1 MENYYLFFYLKYF
14 IDPGWRGIVFR
25 LARLRRFH
33 LTAVALLIALLS
45 HNDLID
51 VINQKYQKLV
61 SVLK

>member
-1 MENYYLFFYLKYF
+1 MENYFLFFYLKYF
-14 IDPGWRGIVFR
+14 IDPGGRGVVFR
-25 LARLRRFH
+25 LGRLRRFH